1 MNTKFP
7 EGKIYVN
14 KIAKL
19 HQIRILLNYKMSI
32 IISNNSRPYCPY
44 FPLSKNESILPTKLL
59 S

>member
-1 MNTKFP
+1 MNIKFP

-19 HQIRILLNYKMSI
+19 DQIRIFLTYKMSI
-32 IISNNSRPYCPY
+32 VISNNSRPYCPY
-44 FPLSKNESILPTKLL
+44 FPLSKNESLLPTKLF